1 MLARLKIR
9 FKRVLS
15 ALALISKLFDI
26 KRQALN
32 LLTNQKAV
40 FLQRMFKGT
49 ISPLF
54 GRVKSI
60 LNCINYT
67 VSLLGQR
74 RDILTELRTFLAI
87 LKREIDPF
95 C

>member
-15 ALALISKLFDI
+15 ALAARKRSGAKKLFDI
-26 KRQALN
+26 KRQPLN

-40 FLQRMFKGT
+40 FLQQMFKGT

-54 GRVKSI
+54 GRVRSI

-74 RDILTELRTFLAI
+74 RDILTEL
-87 LKREIDPF
+87 
-95 C
+95 